1 MDPGAAR
8 ADPGPRVRQPGGP
21 AYLWQAKVGV
31 DPSDGS
37 EDSDEQAYTVIGKG
51 APDDQHLYVAENWG
65 GQEAP
70 APFARRC
77 ILKAVRYE
85 AELVVE
91 KNHGGEWLRATFAQV
106 MKELVKEGRIPE
118 GRCPRVRLVHASQAK
133 RTSAEPV
140 SAMYERDVV
149 RHCKMAS
156 RDLRGGLD
164 MQSMVELED
173 QMVTF
178 TGAAG
183 ERSAGPSRQPDLG
196 SNPVPEHLVRPAG
209 SAGRP
214 QVGRVSCE
222 LAAIG
227 QTEDAAMRRR
237 HQVPGSP
244 QTPEDAPWDLDGFGP
259 QDDGQSHPENGRRGN
274 VRAWRL

>member
-1 MDPGAAR
+1 MAGQGRRRP
-8 ADPGPRVRQPGGP
+8 VRRH
-21 AYLWQAKVGV
+21 
-31 DPSDGS
+31 

-77 ILKAVRYE
+77 ILKAVEYE

-106 MKELVKEGRIPE
+106 MKELVKEGRLPE

-133 RTSAEPV
+133 RTRAEPV

-164 MQSMVELED
+164 VRSMVELED

-178 TGAAG
+178 TGRPG
-183 ERSAGPSRQPDLG
+183 ERSVRTGLTRLTWGATPFLNASFGPPGQARHPEVGGQPG
-196 SNPVPEHLVRPAG
+196 TRTTSP
-209 SAGRP
+209 
-214 QVGRVSCE
+214 
-222 LAAIG
+222 
-227 QTEDAAMRRR
+227 RRR
-237 HQVPGSP
+237 TPRCAVVSAAPTAGAYDGQK
-244 QTPEDAPWDLDGFGP
+244 TPEDAPWDLDGFGP
-259 QDDGQSHPENGRRGN
+259 QDDEQQHPENGRRGN
-274 VRAWRL
+274 VRAWR